1 MAAGDNNSGN
11 RGPANRGGTNQ
22 GQRRVIGT
30 EHIARAHSQKLKQLE
45 IRKNDIVTDLARE
58 SAAQLGVELVIG
70 PLPRPSVI
78 KSDGATQTQRT
89 LFRRSPKWSA
99 PEPTKNDC
107 PPINRLAV
115 VGVGGVG
122 GNIAHLAANSELA
135 RHIALIDITPGIAA
149 ATALDLQHAS
159 GITNS
164 RSQLVGG
171 HSMQLIEGADVV
183 VITAGRPRTTG
194 MTRNDLIQVNQR
206 VMSMC
211 SESLVNLAPN
221 AIVIIVTNP
230 LDEMTLAVLQS
241 TGFPRERVLG
251 MAGTLDSSRFRFAL
265 AAKAGCDTRDVQAL
279 TLGSHGDEMVP
290 LHSLARIKGRPL
302 SDSLSE
308 EAIASCVHDA
318 VHGGGAVVALRKTG
332 SATIAP
338 AHAVIEVLQHI
349 RGERTGWVPVSVYL
363 DGEYGYSNVVMGIPA
378 HLGPQGLVVIEELPL
393 SDSEKQ
399 ALHAAFETSQRN
411 QADMIA

>member
-1 MAAGDNNSGN
+1 MSARSDTHSGN
-11 RGPANRGGTNQ
+11 KAGNNRPQ
-22 GQRRVIGT
+22 SSQRQVIGA
-30 EHIARAHSQKLKQLE
+30 EQIAQAHAKKQKQLE
-45 IRKNDIVTDLARE
+45 LHKNDIVTDLARE
-58 SAAQLGVELVIG
+58 SAQRLGVELVIG
-70 PLPRPSVI
+70 PIVRPSVV
-78 KSDGATQTQRT
+78 KSDSATQQQRQ

-99 PEPTKNDC
+99 PAPATKQC
-107 PPINRLAV
+107 PPISKLAV

-122 GNIAHLAANSELA
+122 GNIAHLAANGELA

-164 RSQLVGG
+164 RSQLVGSD
-171 HSMQLIEGADVV
+171 SMQLIEDANVV

-211 SESLVNLAPN
+211 SESLINLAPN

-230 LDEMTLAVLQS
+230 LDEMTLAVLQG

-302 SDSLSE
+302 TDSLSE
-308 EAIASCVHDA
+308 EDIATCVHSA

-349 RGERTGWVPVSVYL
+349 RGERSGWVPVSVML
-363 DGEYGYSNVVMGIPA
+363 DGEYGYHDVVMGVPA
-378 HLGPQGLVVIEELPL
+378 HLGPQGLVAIEELPL
-393 SDSEKQ
+393 SSSEKQ

>member
-1 MAAGDNNSGN
+1 MATDRSAGTTGN
-11 RGPANRGGTNQ
+11 
-22 GQRRVIGT
+22 QRRVIGA
-30 EHIARAHSQKLKQLE
+30 EQIARAHAQKRKQFE
-45 IRKNDIVTDLARE
+45 IHKTDIVTDLARE
-58 SAAQLGVELVIG
+58 SAQRLGIELVDG
-70 PLPRPSVI
+70 PIAKPAVVKADS
-78 KSDGATQTQRT
+78 ATQQQRQ
-89 LFRRSPKWSA
+89 LFRRSPRWSA
-99 PEPTKNDC
+99 PSVTRNDSA
-107 PPINRLAV
+107 PINRLAV

-122 GNIAHLAANSELA
+122 GNIAHLAANSDLA

-164 RSQLVGG
+164 RCQLSGG
-171 HSMQLIEGADVV
+171 ESMNGVEGADVV

-206 VMSMC
+206 VMANC
-211 SESLVNLAPN
+211 SEALVNLAPN
-221 AIVIIVTNP
+221 AIVIVVTNP
-230 LDEMTLAVLQS
+230 LDEMTLAVLQA
-241 TGFPRERVLG
+241 TGFAREKVFG

-290 LHSLARIKGRPL
+290 LHSLAKIKGRPL
-302 SDSLSE
+302 SHSLTE
-308 EAIASCVHDA
+308 EDIAACVHDA

-349 RGERTGWVPVSVYL
+349 KGERSGWVPVSVML
-363 DGEYGYSNVVMGIPA
+363 QGEYGFSDVVMGVPA
-378 HLGPQGLVVIEELPL
+378 HLGPQGLIAIEELPL
-393 SDSEKQ
+393 SDSEQ
-399 ALHAAFETSQRN
+399 EALRAAFETSQRN
-411 QADMIA
+411 QAGIA

>member
-1 MAAGDNNSGN
+1 MSTTGSHHGSNS
-11 RGPANRGGTNQ
+11 RTNSS
-22 GQRRVIGT
+22 QRQVIGA
-30 EHIARAHSQKLKQLE
+30 EQVAQAHAKKLKELE
-45 IRKNDIVTDLARE
+45 IGKNDIVTDLARE
-58 SAAQLGVELVIG
+58 SAQRLGVALVIG
-70 PLPRPSVI
+70 PIARPEVVRA
-78 KSDGATQTQRT
+78 DGATQQQRQ
-89 LFRRSPKWSA
+89 LLRRSPKWSA
-99 PEPTKNDC
+99 PAPVTRRC
-107 PPINRLAV
+107 PPIDKLAV
-115 VGVGGVG
+115 IGVGGVG
-122 GNIAHLAANSELA
+122 GNIAHLAANTELA

-164 RSQLVGG
+164 RSQLSGG
-171 HSMQLIEGADVV
+171 EDMKLIEDANVV

-211 SESLVNLAPN
+211 SESLINLAPD

-230 LDEMTLAVLQS
+230 LDEMTLAVLKG

-265 AAKAGCDTRDVQAL
+265 AAKARCDTRDVQAL

-302 SDSLSE
+302 TDSLSDE
-308 EAIASCVHDA
+308 DIAACVQDA
-318 VHGGGAVVALRKTG
+318 VHGGGAVVSLRKTG

-349 RGERTGWVPVSVYL
+349 RGERSGWVPVSVLL
-363 DGEYGYSNVVMGIPA
+363 DGEYGYSDVVMGVPA
-378 HLGPQGLVVIEELPL
+378 HLGPQGLVAIEELPL
-393 SDSEKQ
+393 SSSEKQ

-411 QADMIA
+411 QSELIA